1 MHDPIQRVLESLP
14 APFFEQLQEYADAG
28 FVEAL
33 TLVGR
38 HVEEP
43 EQANMLGQL
52 RHARCEA
59 GFRQAA
65 RDNGITVHAAHTDPA
80 GGRYSI
86 VAAGA
91 VFLIRGN
98 IQTHCGPPRATAFRR
113 EWSALNEWLDPVQLD
128 LLRSVPA
135 PSANRMCGMIVI
147 TAHPRR
153 GDPSVPA
160 FVGLGIPRA
169 DLSGWA
175 APVLPLTA
183 LSALYHDA
191 ETRART
197 PREAPVE
204 VKDRVVPRIKKQPS
218 AG

>member
-14 APFFEQLQEYADAG
+14 APFFQQLQEYADAG
-28 FVEAL
+28 FAEAL

-43 EQANMLGQL
+43 EHANMLGQL

-59 GFRQAA
+59 GFRRAA
-65 RDNGITVHAAHTDPA
+65 KENGITVHAPHTDPA

-86 VAAGA
+86 ISAGA
-91 VFLIRGN
+91 VFLIRSN
-98 IQTHCGPPRATAFRR
+98 IQTHCGPPRPTVFRK
-113 EWSALNEWLDPVQLD
+113 EWSALNAWLDPVQLD
-128 LLRSVPA
+128 LLRTVPV
-135 PSANRMCGMIVI
+135 PPANRPCGMIVI

-160 FVGLGIPRA
+160 FVGLGLPRA

-175 APVLPLTA
+175 APMLPLTA

-191 ETRART
+191 DTRTRT
-197 PREAPVE
+197 PREALVE
-204 VKDRVVPRIKKQPS
+204 VKDRVVPRIKKQPG
-218 AG
+218 AE

>member
-1 MHDPIQRVLESLP
+1 MADPIQRVLESLP

-28 FVEAL
+28 FAEAL

-43 EQANMLGQL
+43 EHANMLGQL

-59 GFRQAA
+59 GFRRAA
-65 RDNGITVHAAHTDPA
+65 RENGITVYSPHTDPA

-86 VAAGA
+86 VSAGA
-91 VFLIRGN
+91 VFLIRSN
-98 IQTHCGPPRATAFRR
+98 IQPHCGPPRATVFRK
-113 EWSALNEWLDPVQLD
+113 EWSALNAWLDPVQLD

-135 PSANRMCGMIVI
+135 PAANRLCGMIVI

-160 FVGLGIPRA
+160 FIGLGIPRA

-175 APVLPLTA
+175 VPVLPLTA

-191 ETRART
+191 DTRVRT
-197 PREAPVE
+197 PREAAVE
-204 VKDRVVPRIKKQPS
+204 VKDRVVPRIKKQPDV
-218 AG
+218 G

>member
-14 APFFEQLQEYADAG
+14 APFFQQLQEYADAG
-28 FVEAL
+28 FAEAL

-43 EQANMLGQL
+43 EHANMLGQL

-59 GFRQAA
+59 GFRRAA
-65 RDNGITVHAAHTDPA
+65 SENGVTVHAPHTDPA

-86 VAAGA
+86 VSAGA
-91 VFLIRGN
+91 VFLIRSN
-98 IQTHCGPPRATAFRR
+98 IQTHCGSPRPTAFRK
-113 EWSALNEWLDPVQLD
+113 EWSALNEWLNPLQLD
-128 LLRSVPA
+128 LLRITPTPPA
-135 PSANRMCGMIVI
+135 DRLCGMIVI

-175 APVLPLTA
+175 TPVLPLTA

-191 ETRART
+191 ETKAGT

-204 VKDRVVPRIKKQPS
+204 VKDRVVPRIKKPG
-218 AG
+218 AK